1 MAYTVGG
8 VALVLALWFGMW
20 LAIGRWW
27 ALWWFVA
34 ASVVTFALYG
44 WDKARA
50 AQTNAGRVPEA
61 TLHTLALVGGSP
73 GALAGQRLFHHKT
86 SKRPFQITFWVIV
99 AVQLAVLAGVGVLV

>member
-1 MAYTVGG
+1 MV
-8 VALVLALWFGMW
+8 VLALWLSLW

-50 AQTNAGRVPEA
+50 VRTNSGRVPEA

-73 GALAGQRLFHHKT
+73 GALVGQRLFHHKT
-86 SKRPFQITFWVIV
+86 SKRPFQLTFWVIV
-99 AVQLAVLAGVGVLV
+99 AVQVAVLAAVGVLV